1 MNGSPIRILQR
12 IGILAGAALA
22 VAVFGVRAEGA
33 TTDVWMVRT
42 YRVGATSTCPVKAD
56 QFDYFQLDARRAW
69 TRSSRD
75 AFFETEDPEQP
86 TVVFAHGGFTDQ
98 SWATCLVLGLARTL
112 RSHGG
117 GRPVR
122 VVVWKWP
129 AERSS
134 RRLRPA
140 LWVNMARAD
149 FEGLLLARWLRQ
161 FDPQTPPILVGY
173 SAGCRIVGRGLSR
186 VAEDPAPDE
195 TTDAASGFRAV
206 LVAGA
211 MDADALLPTRHSDGA
226 LDAVE
231 TMVVTRHRG
240 DRALRFYP
248 RLYPGPGPQAM
259 GFVGPLAP
267 RRRDAHGGR
276 LELLDLTAWV
286 AGRHDFLNYLGA
298 PPLAARIA
306 DLVFAEHPVAPA
318 VSSAR

>member
-1 MNGSPIRILQR
+1 MNSSTIRILHR
-12 IGILAGAALA
+12 IGILAGVALA
-22 VAVFGVRAEGA
+22 LTVSSAQGQAA
-33 TTDVWMVRT
+33 TADVWMVRT
-42 YRVGATSTCPVKAD
+42 YRIGATSTCPVKAD

-69 TRSSRD
+69 TRSSRE
-75 AFFETEDPEQP
+75 AFFETEDPERP
-86 TVVFAHGGFTDQ
+86 TVVFAHGGFTDD
-98 SWATCLVLGLARTL
+98 SWATCLVLGLAQTL
-112 RSHGG
+112 RSYGG

-122 VVVWKWP
+122 VVLWKWP
-129 AERSS
+129 AERSA

-161 FDPQTPPILVGY
+161 FDPQTPPILIGY
-173 SAGCRIVGRGLSR
+173 SAGCRIIGRGLSR
-186 VAEDPAPDE
+186 FAADPGPDSTPATE
-195 TTDAASGFRAV
+195 ARFRAL

-211 MDADALLPTRHSDGA
+211 LDADALLPSRHSSGA

-231 TMVVTRHRG
+231 TLVVTRHRA

-259 GFVGPLAP
+259 GFVGPVVP
-267 RRRDAHGGR
+267 RLDPHGPR
-276 LELLDLTAWV
+276 VELLDLTAWV

-306 DLVFAEHPVAPA
+306 DLVFAEHPVAGVA
-318 VSSAR
+318 VAAAR